1 MQTLKQKLSSR
12 KFWVALATIVS
23 GILMMFGYAETDI
36 QAVSGAV
43 LTIGGAI
50 GYMISEA
57 IIDSQSVKGGG
68 A

>member
-12 KFWVALATIVS
+12 KFWVALATIIS

>member
-23 GILMMFGYAETDI
+23 GVLMMFGYAETDI

-50 GYMISEA
+50 GYMVSEA
-57 IIDSQSVKGGG
+57 VVDAAKKKEGE
-68 A
+68 